1 MRSQSRRRIA
11 AAGLAGLAAGFA
23 APAASGSGAGPP
35 PPPREINSLAT
46 EMSPRIS
53 RCLIRREG
61 GLVERWLRT
70 LPGSAEEARLVR
82 SAEPRFPAC
91 FGEPHGNPFG
101 VWLPKYERA
110 GIRAALVRALLQ
122 ARRGELPAAPAPG
135 GASTWYSVPPGPP
148 DTPADG
154 AALVAAEL
162 GACLARKH
170 WAEVL
175 AIVRA
180 VDPETEKLGFFTGSP
195 KVEAAH
201 RREAAAVDAE
211 LSKVIPSIPGCVPAG
226 ARLRMNRL
234 RLRTLLEEA
243 AYQMT
248 ARPAPPAAGARPFKA
263 R

>member
-1 MRSQSRRRIA
+1 MPSQPLRRIA
-11 AAGLAGLAAGFA
+11 GAALAGLAAGLAASA
-23 APAASGSGAGPP
+23 APAPAAAQPA
-35 PPPREINSLAT
+35 PPREINSLAT

-61 GLVERWLRT
+61 GLIERWLRT
-70 LPGSAEEARLVR
+70 LPGSAAESRLVR

-91 FGEPHGNPFG
+91 FGEPYGSQGG
-101 VWLPKYERA
+101 VWLPKYDRA

-122 ARRGELPAAPAPG
+122 ARRDELPAAPAPG
-135 GASTWYSVPPGPP
+135 GPSTWYPALPGAPAAA
-148 DTPADG
+148 ADG
-154 AALVAAEL
+154 AALVAAGL
-162 GACLARKH
+162 GACLAGKH
-170 WAEVL
+170 WAQVL

-180 VDPETEKLGFFTGSP
+180 VDPETERLGFFTGSP

-226 ARLRMNRL
+226 ARLRINRL
-234 RLRTLLEEA
+234 RLRSLLEEA
-243 AYQMT
+243 AYQT
-248 ARPAPPAAGARPFKA
+248 LRQPGPAGGGAPPFKS